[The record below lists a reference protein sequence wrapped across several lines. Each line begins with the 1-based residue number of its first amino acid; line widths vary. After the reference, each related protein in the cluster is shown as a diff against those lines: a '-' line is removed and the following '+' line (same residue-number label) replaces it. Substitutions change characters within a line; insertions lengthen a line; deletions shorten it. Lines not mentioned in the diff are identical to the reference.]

1 MSVCL
6 FCCCHLNSVLLVSF
20 WLSAI
25 PCSVKICNLLNTTIC
40 NICLSFSLYLQ
51 EPTLIRNARS
61 LALCQLEVASL
72 QEHAIVLKWTGLSLF
87 VGTTFT
93 SSRNTRGKWI
103 SFLVYK
109 VSTYYFTVLTIILVQ
124 VWEEALQHP
133 CPHFPLLPCEGRRP
147 RDHWPVQV
155 KAVVIDSRLSI
166 DSRSSSA
173 FPSETLSLH
182 PYFLNTIVPCR
193 PLSKTVRFNVLK
205 VIPAGSK
212 SGAVKKAFTAAWD
225 SESHRSSDFDVIV
238 YCYLICT
245 RIFDWKYREK
255 LKSKSGCSAILSRQK
270 KVL

>member
-6 FCCCHLNSVLLVSF
+6 FCCFHCILTQYCLCV
-20 WLSAI
+20 SAI
-25 PCSVKICNLLNTTIC
+25 SCSVQKICNLLNNAIC
-40 NICLSFSLYLQ
+40 DIRLSFSLYLQ

-61 LALCQLEVASL
+61 PALCQLEVASL
-72 QEHAIVLKWTGLSLF
+72 REHAIVLKWTGLSLF

-103 SFLVYK
+103 SFVVYK
-109 VSTYYFTVLTIILVQ
+109 VSPYYFTVLTIILVQ

-155 KAVVIDSRLSI
+155 KAVVIDP
-166 DSRSSSA
+166 RSSSA

-205 VIPAGSK
+205 LIPAGSK

-225 SESHRSSDFDVIV
+225 SENHRSSDFDVPFCIAIWSVLGFLTENIV
-238 YCYLICT
+238 
-245 RIFDWKYREK
+245 RN
-255 LKSKSGCSAILSRQK
+255 
-270 KVL
+270 